1 MRTKTRQPDLFDT
14 CRQAEMFE
22 QSSRPVHRPT
32 VPSVE
37 FVRAKMLDLIDQL
50 KQAVT
55 LPWNER
61 NTTINEIIFPQMSK
75 WLPEDEAAQLV
86 AEFSRELARLK
97 TRSH

>member
-14 CRQAEMFE
+14 YRQDEMFE
-22 QSSRPVHRPT
+22 QSSRPAHRPT
-32 VPSVE
+32 VPSAE

-50 KQAVT
+50 KQAET

-75 WLPEDEAAQLV
+75 WLPQDEAADLV
-86 AEFSRELARLK
+86 AEFSWQLARLK
-97 TRSH
+97 APL